1 MNLSKT
7 RVLIAFTG
15 LAAFSSIATI
25 NAIST
30 SASAVTS
37 LAQASDDAR
46 RITPDEVRDLL
57 KQNKAALVDVR
68 SEVAYKAS
76 HIRGALSIP
85 FSEIGERAKEL
96 PRDKMIV
103 AYCS

>member
-7 RVLIAFTG
+7 RVLMVFTG
-15 LAAFSSIATI
+15 LAALFFMATL
-25 NAIST
+25 NAIPT
-30 SASAVTS
+30 SSSAGTS

-46 RITPDEVRDLL
+46 RITADEVRELL
-57 KQNKAALVDVR
+57 EKNKAVLVDVR
-68 SEVAYKAS
+68 GVETYKAG
-76 HIRGALSIP
+76 HIKGALSIP
-85 FSEIGERAKEL
+85 LSEIEGRAKEL

>member
-25 NAIST
+25 SAIST

-68 SEVAYKAS
+68 SEVAYKTS
-76 HIRGALSIP
+76 HIKGALSIP